1 MILLQQTDKYRAE
14 SETEAKDF
22 IAKISDEQY
31 SNGYKLVENSCKYK
45 NKKMKGEIIDEWY
58 EVIIKKSYEE

>member
-14 SETEAKDF
+14 SEKEAREYIEKVV
-22 IAKISDEQY
+22 SDQY
-31 SNGYKLVENSCKYK
+31 SSGYKLTESGMKYK

-58 EVIIKKSYEE
+58 EVVIKKSYEE

>member
-14 SETEAKDF
+14 SEKEAREYIEKVV
-22 IAKISDEQY
+22 SDQY
-31 SNGYKLVENSCKYK
+31 SNGYKLTESGMKYK

-58 EVIIKKSYEE
+58 EVVIKKSYEE